1 MTNEKKLKSSEF
13 GRILEPLLK
22 AAEQN
27 YLSKLQDNA
36 FVAARQE
43 EAQQKI
49 AKKEEVG
56 FLPNDEQRLLFG
68 SAESWAREKQGVRL
82 NEGNWVQIGN
92 PSNPAELKVHMNQNT
107 TYPRLLRSL
116 QRLQRQTGLSD
127 AEVCSL
133 LSSKDSSS
141 LASKLIELKN
151 KVALDKRDL
160 LDVRETRKLLM
171 GTATLTQAIEPIRR
185 PGVATAHA
193 LAFTFV
199 EQGDGNLKDIMGRS
213 GKWAPMTPVGASSKQ
228 DNLKTRTAE
237 VYRHRRIGNIFAH
250 LLAQTLHTDIF
261 VKQSS
266 YNLKRL
272 ADAVRAWK
280 TEKFTVE
287 ENTEALKSFEAILI
301 SEVELLLQSYHDR

>member
-1 MTNEKKLKSSEF
+1 VDKGKELKPSEL
-13 GRILEPLLK
+13 GRLLEPILK
-22 AAEQN
+22 VAEQN
-27 YLSKLQDNA
+27 YLNKLQSNA

-49 AKKEEVG
+49 VLYEEVG
-56 FLPNDEQRLLFG
+56 FLPNDQQRILFG

-92 PSNPAELKVHMNQNT
+92 PSNPAEIKVHMNQNT

-116 QRLQRQTGLSD
+116 QRLQRQTSLSD
-127 AEVCSL
+127 AEVSSL

-151 KVALDKRDL
+151 KVAPDKRDL
-160 LDVRETRKLLM
+160 FDVRETRKLLM
-171 GTATLTQAIEPIRR
+171 GTATLTQSIEPIRR

-199 EQGDGNLKDIMGRS
+199 EHGDGTLKDIIGRT
-213 GKWAPMTPVGASSKQ
+213 GKWAPMTPVGASSKR
-228 DNLKTRTAE
+228 DNPKTRTAE
-237 VYRHRRIGNIFAH
+237 VYRHRRVGNLFVH
-250 LLAQTLHTDIF
+250 LLVQTLHGDIF
-261 VKQSS
+261 VKQSG
-266 YNLKRL
+266 YNLRSL

-280 TEKFTVE
+280 TEKLCVE
-287 ENTEALKSFEAILI
+287 EDIEALKNKEAILI
-301 SEVELLLQSYHDR
+301 SEIEFLLQSYHGR